1 MKKVMLLLTCMVIT
15 ISAFAQDIIVTKD
28 AKKIEAKITEVSK
41 SEIKYKEWDNQEGP
55 TFILE
60 VADINTIIYSNGKV
74 AVVYQVQAAEDS
86 QKTAKEETEQTV
98 NVDYTIERT
107 SKPLTYRFNN
117 LTSGASDFRWDFGD
131 GTWSFAKDAIYSYEE
146 AGTYTV
152 LLTATVGNRKY
163 EQRKTIT
170 VGENTQRDE
179 WDEVDEAL
187 DQLMEQSA
195 QNGEK
200 LGKAIQGVIDSKN
213 SYVLDVTNN
222 TKHPYRINL
231 DGHILGVV
239 NPYKTERFIVS
250 VEIYG
255 RLQAVQTSGYVF
267 SPSIKEFKV
276 PRQQKQTACSI
287 VIK

>member
-1 MKKVMLLLTCMVIT
+1 MLLLTCMVIT

-74 AVVYQVQAAEDS
+74 AVFNQVQAAEDS

-98 NVDYTIERT
+98 NVDFTIERT

-117 LTSGASDFRWDFGD
+117 HTSGASDFRWDFGD

>member
-15 ISAFAQDIIVTKD
+15 ISAFAQDIIVTKE

-74 AVVYQVQAAEDS
+74 AVFNQEQAAENS
-86 QKTAKEETEQTV
+86 QSTTKDETEQTV
-98 NVDYTIERT
+98 NVDFTIERT
-107 SKPLTYRFNN
+107 SQPLTYRFNN
-117 LTSGASDFRWDFGD
+117 LTSGASKFRWDFSD
-131 GTWSFAKDAIYSYEE
+131 GSWTAAKVPLYTFEE

-152 LLTATVGNRKY
+152 TLTAIVGDKKY

-170 VGENTQRDE
+170 VGGGAQRTEADE
-179 WDEVDEAL
+179 LDEAL

-213 SYVLDVTNN
+213 SYALDVTNN

>member
-15 ISAFAQDIIVTKD
+15 ISAFAQDIIVTKE

-74 AVVYQVQAAEDS
+74 AVFNQEQAAENS
-86 QKTAKEETEQTV
+86 QSTTKDETEQTV
-98 NVDYTIERT
+98 NVDFTIERT
-107 SKPLTYRFNN
+107 SQPLTYRFNN
-117 LTSGASDFRWDFGD
+117 LTSGASKFRWDFGD

-170 VGENTQRDE
+170 VGENTQRTEADE
-179 WDEVDEAL
+179 LDEAL
-187 DQLMEQSA
+187 DRLMEQSV
-195 QNGEK
+195 QNGAK
-200 LGKAIQGVIDSKN
+200 LGKAIQDVIDYKN
-213 SYVLDVTNN
+213 SYALDITNN

>member
-15 ISAFAQDIIVTKD
+15 ISAFAQDIIVTKE

-74 AVVYQVQAAEDS
+74 AVFNQEQAAENS
-86 QKTAKEETEQTV
+86 QSTTKDETEQTV
-98 NVDYTIERT
+98 NVDFTIERT
-107 SKPLTYRFNN
+107 SQPLTYRFNN
-117 LTSGASDFRWDFGD
+117 LTSGASKFRWDFSD
-131 GTWSFAKDAIYSYEE
+131 GSWTAAKDPLYTFEE

-152 LLTATVGNRKY
+152 TLTAIVGDKKY

-170 VGENTQRDE
+170 VGGGAQRTEADE
-179 WDEVDEAL
+179 LDEAL
-187 DQLMEQSA
+187 DRLMEQSV
-195 QNGEK
+195 QNGAK
-200 LGKAIQGVIDSKN
+200 LGKAIQDVIDYKN
-213 SYVLDVTNN
+213 SYALDITNN
-222 TKHPYRINL
+222 TKYPYRINL

-239 NPYKTERFIVS
+239 NPYKTERFIIS